1 VGPGSYGLV
10 MSYLDLQDKESKD
23 SDRENGFDDFVS
35 SKSNLNDKIT
45 IGDLDIR
52 DSSNITN
59 GAMFH
64 TFDMENG

>member
-23 SDRENGFDDFVS
+23 SDLENGFDDFVS
-35 SKSNLNDKIT
+35 SKFNLNDKIT

>member
-1 VGPGSYGLV
+1 

-35 SKSNLNDKIT
+35 SKFNLNDKIT

-64 TFDMENG
+64 TFEMENG